1 MEIKIKFKDEDKI
14 HGKIPDISY
23 EKFVKTDLY
32 QSGESNVEYDL
43 YLRNNNMFDLTDF
56 NSQSTG
62 DIELIV
68 ENENRGR
75 VLKFK
80 CIYDS
85 DNDVLFNERIYFK
98 GTHGKFNIQNQIY
111 KLLFSFGFK
120 YIHTL
125 DSYDHYYEKEGWSVK
140 FNPDEE
146 EFYLQSINTND
157 DVFFRPDSLKL
168 EGDDV
173 NLENIETYLKE
184 LCK

>member
-1 MEIKIKFKDEDKI
+1 MQIKIKFKDEDKI
-14 HGKIPDISY
+14 HGVLPDISY
-23 EKFVKTDLY
+23 ERFVKSGLY
-32 QSGESNVEYDL
+32 ESGESDVEYDW
-43 YLRNNNMFDLTDF
+43 YLRSNNMVVLTDF

-68 ENENRGR
+68 ENKNRGR

-80 CIYDS
+80 CVYDS
-85 DNDVLFNERIYFK
+85 DNDESFNERIYFK
-98 GTHGKFNIQNQIY
+98 GNHGKFNIQNKIE
-111 KLLFSFGFK
+111 KLLLSFGFK

-125 DSYDHYYEKEGWSVK
+125 GSYDHHYEKEGWEIK

-146 EFYLQSINTND
+146 EFYLQSINSNNA
-157 DVFFRPDSLKL
+157 VFFRPASLKL

-173 NLENIETYLKE
+173 NVENIETYLKE